1 MVAIITTDFKKQIV
15 QAIYDD
21 VTDSA
26 ERYFIG
32 IGRSEDW
39 DSADTPPTPLNTLR
53 DVRNA
58 RLGLQSIKS
67 AEDVSFVVPR
77 TNWTS
82 GTIYNAW
89 NDNQS
94 GYPSPSYYVLTG
106 DNSVY
111 LCIQQGRNTA
121 GTPVPSTV
129 QPTGSSIDAFT
140 TADGYRWKFLYTI
153 TALNASKFLTANY
166 VPVRLVDFVDSS
178 SPALDIEQKGIQD
191 AAVPGQVSSIRI
203 ISGGTGYTSAPSVAI
218 VGDGTGAAATA
229 VVSGGAVVRVQ
240 MNNDSSA
247 MGTGYT
253 YAEAILTG
261 GGFSVPARVIPVLS
275 PPAGFGADP
284 RDDLRSTALM
294 FNSKPSGEEG
304 GDFVVANDFRQIV
317 LMKGVK
323 KPNDSDFTG
332 GTGNMLRTLKFGDV
346 NVAFSPDKTILGG
359 TSGARA
365 FVDKYDAGNKLLYF
379 HQSEETGFR
388 AFTEGEVVTETNG
401 SGNGTL
407 DAAGVDGDSFA
418 DSAAEA
424 NAFSGKV
431 LYIDNRAAVD
441 RSADQ
446 TEDIKVIIAL

>member
-1 MVAIITTDFKKQIV
+1 MVAIITTDFKKQII

-39 DSADTPPTPLNTLR
+39 DSSDTPPTPANTLR
-53 DVRNA
+53 DIRNA

-89 NDNQS
+89 NDNQA
-94 GYPSPSYYVLTG
+94 GYPNPSYYVLTS

-111 LCIQQGRNTA
+111 ICIQQGRNTA
-121 GTPVPSTV
+121 GTAVPSTV

-140 TADGYRWKFLYTI
+140 TSDGYRWKFLFTI

-166 VPVRLVDFVDSS
+166 FPVRIIDFTDSS

-191 AAVPGQVSSIRI
+191 AAIPGQISSIRI
-203 ISGGTGYTSAPSVAI
+203 LSGGVGYSSAPTVAI

-229 VVSGGAVVRVQ
+229 IVSGGAVVRVQ

-253 YAEAILTG
+253 FAEAVLTG
-261 GGFSVPARVIPVLS
+261 GGFSTAARVIPILS
-275 PPAGFGADP
+275 PLSGFGADP
-284 RDDLRSTALM
+284 RDDLRSTAIM

-304 GDFVVANDFRQIV
+304 GDFVISNDFRQIV
-317 LMKGVK
+317 LMKGIK
-323 KPNDSDFTG
+323 KSNDSDFTG

-365 FVDKYDAGNKLLYF
+365 FVDKYDALNQIIYF
-379 HQSEETGFR
+379 HQTEETGFR
-388 AFTEGEVVTETNG
+388 AFTEGETVTETNG

-407 DAAGVDGDSFA
+407 DLAGIDGNSLA
-418 DSAAEA
+418 DSSAEA
-424 NAFSGKV
+424 DAFSGKV

-441 RSADQ
+441 RSGDQ

>member
-1 MVAIITTDFKKQIV
+1 MVAIITTDFKKQII

-39 DSADTPPTPLNTLR
+39 DSSDTPPIPANTLR
-53 DVRNA
+53 DIRNA

-77 TNWTS
+77 ANWAS

-89 NDNQS
+89 NDGQA
-94 GYPSPSYYVLTG
+94 GYPTPSYYVLTA

-111 LCIQQGRNTA
+111 LCIQQGRNTSGA
-121 GTPVPSTV
+121 AVPSTV
-129 QPTGSSIDAFT
+129 QPTGSLPEAFT
-140 TADGYRWKFLYTI
+140 TSDGYRWKFLYTI
-153 TALNASKFLTANY
+153 TALNASKFLTSNY
-166 VPVRLVDFVDSS
+166 FPVRLVGMTDSS

-191 AAVPGQVSSIRI
+191 AAVPGQISSIRI
-203 ISGGTGYTSAPSVAI
+203 LSGGTGYVSAPTVSI
-218 VGDGTGAAATA
+218 IGDGTGAAATA
-229 VVSGGAVVRVQ
+229 IVSGGAVVRVQ

-247 MGTGYT
+247 MGSGYT
-253 YAEAILTG
+253 YAEAVLSG
-261 GGFSVPARVIPVLS
+261 GGFSTAASVLPILS

-284 RDDLRSTALM
+284 RDDLRSTAIM
-294 FNSKPSGEEG
+294 FNSKPAGAEG
-304 GDFVVANDFRQIV
+304 GDFVISNDFRQIV

-323 KPNDSDFTG
+323 KENDSDFTG
-332 GTGNMLRTLKFGDV
+332 GTGNVLRALRFADV
-346 NVAFSPDKTILGG
+346 NIAFTPDKTILGG

-365 FVDKYDAGNKLLYF
+365 FVDKYDNAGKLLYF

-388 AFTEGEVVTETNG
+388 AFIEGEVVTETNG
-401 SGNGTL
+401 SGSGTL
-407 DAAGVDGDSFA
+407 DSDGVDVNTLA

-424 NAFSGKV
+424 NVFSGKV